1 MSGSTACAR
10 DNDNLLLST
19 VTHMTE
25 TFAGVLISDT
35 TGKGLSACHRRQKQK
50 MQDGSSLED
59 TAGHWERK
67 QSRED
72 CNDVASAAGA
82 GTKGS
87 GEQFSRGS
95 LKSGF

>member
-10 DNDNLLLST
+10 DNDNSLLST

-35 TGKGLSACHRRQKQK
+35 TGRGLSACHGRQQEQK

-67 QSRED
+67 QSSED

-87 GEQFSRGS
+87 GEQFSRG
-95 LKSGF
+95 